1 MAATSVAL
9 FVFGVNWQAS
19 VDSRQLHELSL
30 GVGGRVVLARN
41 VEFCAG
47 QLGYVVV

>member
-9 FVFGVNWQAS
+9 FDLGVNWHAS
-19 VDSRQLHELSL
+19 VDSKQLQELSL
-30 GVGGRVVLARN
+30 GVGGKVVLARN

-47 QLGYVVV
+47 QLG